1 MNYKQFWP
9 IGAEKRTINILMF
22 VQETCTVSW
31 PSWCFITIAIFET
44 ICNNGNVANN
54 LPFSTFGENMRIPCT
69 AEELEKFI
77 GCCFLI
83 GLETSNQRSF
93 YEEDLSYTEV
103 LSVLSINWFE
113 TFFQIIHVV
122 ENLSVDLKKKEDNKS
137 VVELPECVPWSV

>member
-1 MNYKQFWP
+1 M
-9 IGAEKRTINILMF
+9 RT
-22 VQETCTVSW
+22 
-31 PSWCFITIAIFET
+31 
-44 ICNNGNVANN
+44 
-54 LPFSTFGENMRIPCT
+54 PCT

-83 GLETSNQRSF
+83 GLVKISNQRSF

-122 ENLSVDLKKKEDNKS
+122 ENLSVDLKIKEDNKS
-137 VVELPECVPWSV
+137 VVELSECVP